1 METTI
6 SPAKTEVNRTPEK
19 TSCSDRV
26 LPISILPLN
35 FVSRQTKLYF
45 SVYASD
51 GSDLWLDAL
60 ELALSDL
67 SLCIVNVD
75 GMLA

>member
-1 METTI
+1 MKYNNTTYTG
-6 SPAKTEVNRTPEK
+6 SGLDP
-19 TSCSDRV
+19 
-26 LPISILPLN
+26 
-35 FVSRQTKLYF
+35 
-45 SVYASD
+45 YASD